1 MIFMINHMLVLQ
13 NFHPLVSEEDKNG
26 SDLLKMSDFNNISE
40 IVSFIDFNNKSS
52 LSFSPADV
60 SLIGE
65 TIVQGSILFGN
76 DKILI
81 PNFDSLSPEIKK
93 KLKEGIYK
101 IGDSRQVEGDFRA
114 TIVDTLNNN
123 ERVKDITLKEVK
135 STSGSLESLRSI
147 SVQLQL
153 KQISSSLENIQTL
166 SMFQIERDRDNNI
179 IVPFLNARDYILK
192 TQNCDDV
199 DSKIDY
205 LREADKHMI
214 NGFNSIYTDMK
225 TSSKYLAIVERIPY
239 TSKLV
244 NAYMSYIQYD
254 MAIATKMLGLRQTLL
269 FSLGEYSTANDA
281 VQTYKNV
288 ISTLMYQPIGRNNK
302 SAIELMHDNYP
313 YCKDNMDM
321 WYLLPNKIDPF
332 LKNSVMEEN
341 KHTYVLSLEEE

>member
-1 MIFMINHMLVLQ
+1 MIENNLLLQ
-13 NFHPLVSEEDKNG
+13 NFHPLVSNEDKNG
-26 SDLLKMSDFNNISE
+26 SDLLKMSDFNN
-40 IVSFIDFNNKSS
+40 VSDIIAFIDYNNKPS
-52 LSFSPADV
+52 LSFTPADV

-81 PNFDSLSPEIKK
+81 PNFDSLSPEIKE

-166 SMFQIERDRDNNI
+166 SMFQIERERDNNI

-192 TQNCDDV
+192 AQNCDDV
-199 DSKIDY
+199 DNKISY
-205 LREADKHMI
+205 LKEADRYMI

-239 TSKLV
+239 TGKLV

-254 MAIATKMLGLRQTLL
+254 MAIATKMLGLRQSVLL
-269 FSLGEYSTANDA
+269 SLGEYDTANDA
-281 VQTYKNV
+281 VQTYKNN
-288 ISTLMYQPIGRNNK
+288 ISTLLYQPIGRKNK
-302 SAIELMHDNYP
+302 PAIELMHDNYP
-313 YCKDNMDM
+313 YCKDNMNM
-321 WYLLPNKIDPF
+321 WYLFPQKIEQL
-332 LKNSVMEEN
+332 LKNNAIEED
-341 KHTYVLSLEEE
+341 KHAYVLSLEEE